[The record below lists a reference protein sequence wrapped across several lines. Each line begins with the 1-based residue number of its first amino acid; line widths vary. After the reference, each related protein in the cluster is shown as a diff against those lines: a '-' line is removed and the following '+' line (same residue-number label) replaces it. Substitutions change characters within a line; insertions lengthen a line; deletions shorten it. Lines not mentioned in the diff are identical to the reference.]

1 MIDYSI
7 LASALICVGTLIA
20 LWVTLYKPAEDAAPP
35 FPVRARF
42 GGNVIPSRPSRGLL
56 VEFSD
61 GREAMLPYGDS
72 RPSRFEQLLEVA

>member
-7 LASALICVGTLIA
+7 LAALLICVGTLIA
-20 LWVTLYKPAEDAAPP
+20 LWIVLYKPAEDAAPP
-35 FPVRARF
+35 FPVKARY

-61 GREAMLPYGDS
+61 GREAMLPFGNAQ
-72 RPSRFEQLLEVA
+72 PSRFEQLLEVA

>member
-7 LASALICVGTLIA
+7 LAALLICVGTLIA
-20 LWVTLYKPAEDAAPP
+20 LWVLLYKPAEDAAPP
-35 FPVRARF
+35 FPVRARY
-42 GGNVIPSRPSRGLL
+42 GGNVIPQRPARGLL

-61 GREAMLPYGDS
+61 GRDAMLPFGDA